1 MPTRRSAVLLP
12 DAAPGDAGPWEVHID
27 MWQPCTLNEMIGRH
41 PMAIHRRKKKDR
53 GVIAAAF
60 LIARVP
66 RATTKRRV
74 TLTIILGPRQREHDD
89 DNVWKSLLD
98 ACVFIGALVDD
109 KPKWLE
115 RLPVRYERATRKATR
130 ITLEDIDP

>member
-12 DAAPGDAGPWEVHID
+12 DAPPGDAGPWVVEID
-27 MWQPCTLNEMIGRH
+27 GWHPTTLNQMMGRNRYV
-41 PMAIHRRKKKDR
+41 IHRRKKKDR

-60 LIARVP
+60 LLARVP

-74 TLTIILGPRQREHDD
+74 ILTITLGPRQREHDD
-89 DNVWKSLLD
+89 DNQWKSLLD
-98 ACVFIGALVDD
+98 ALVFIGALVDD

-115 RLPVRYERATRKATR
+115 RMPVQYERGERRATR
-130 ITLEDIDP
+130 ITLEDLS

>member
-1 MPTRRSAVLLP
+1 MATRPSAILLP
-12 DAAPGDAGPWEVHID
+12 DAPPGDAGPWEVFID
-27 MWQPCTLNEMIGRH
+27 GYQPCTLNEMIGRH
-41 PMAIHRRKKKDR
+41 PMVIHRRKKKDR

-74 TLTIILGPRQREHDD
+74 TLTITLGPRQREHDD

-115 RLPVRYERATRKATR
+115 RMPVQYERGERRSTR
-130 ITLEDIDP
+130 ITLEDIG